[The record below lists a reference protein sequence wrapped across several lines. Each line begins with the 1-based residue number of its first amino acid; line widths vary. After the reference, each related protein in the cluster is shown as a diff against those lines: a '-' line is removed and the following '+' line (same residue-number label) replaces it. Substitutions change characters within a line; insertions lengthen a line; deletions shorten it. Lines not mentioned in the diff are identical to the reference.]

1 MNKPVLLDN
10 TVLSNL
16 AQVDQMELVF
26 HLWQERVV
34 TTREVWREYE
44 VAARVGKLPLHAWSD
59 LTIVELTPQET
70 DGAAAFA
77 LRLGAGER
85 SCLAVAQA
93 RHGLLVSD
101 DADTRHAAQ
110 QLGIPVS
117 GTLGILALAVR
128 RQLLSLDRANALLAN
143 MIAAG
148 FRSPLSKLDTLV

>member
-1 MNKPVLLDN
+1 MNRPVLLDN

-16 AQVDQMELVF
+16 AQVGQMELVF
-26 HLWQERVV
+26 RLWPERVM

-44 VAARVGKLPLHAWSD
+44 VAAQAGKLSPHAWSD
-59 LTIVELTPQET
+59 LTIIELTPQERAS
-70 DGAAAFA
+70 AAAFA

-93 RHGLLVSD
+93 RCGLLVSD

-110 QLGIPVS
+110 RLGIPVS

-128 RQLLSLDRANALLAN
+128 RQLLSLDQANVLLAD

-148 FRSPLSKLDTLV
+148 FRSPLEKLDTLI

>member
-1 MNKPVLLDN
+1 MNKPVILDN

-16 AQVDQMELVF
+16 AQVGQMALVF
-26 HLWQERVV
+26 RLWPERVM
-34 TTREVWREYE
+34 TTREVWCEYE
-44 VAARVGKLPLHAWSD
+44 VAAQTGKLPLHAWSD
-59 LTIVELTPQET
+59 LTIVELTPQEMT
-70 DGAAAFA
+70 GAAAFA

-93 RHGLLVSD
+93 RQGLLASD

-110 QLGIPVS
+110 RLGIPVS

-128 RQLLSLDRANALLAN
+128 RQLLSLDQANALLAD

-148 FRSPLSKLDTLV
+148 FRSPLEKLDALI